1 MTMSNIDGTRIPY
14 RAITTDTKE
23 NGTVEHATSE
33 AALTNHETQL
43 DSTMRMLLDQFKE
56 SIFSPDP
63 DDPSSSP
70 KLDLNG
76 GW

>member
-1 MTMSNIDGTRIPY
+1 MTISNIDGAY
-14 RAITTDTKE
+14 HAIST
-23 NGTVEHATSE
+23 NTVEHATSE
-33 AALTNHETQL
+33 AALTNKETQL
-43 DSTMRMLLDQFKE
+43 DWTMRMLLDQFKE

>member
-1 MTMSNIDGTRIPY
+1 MTISNIDGARIAY
-14 RAITTDTKE
+14 HAIATNAVED
-23 NGTVEHATSE
+23 GTVEHATSE
-33 AALTNHETQL
+33 TSPANKETPL
-43 DSTMRMLLDQFKE
+43 DSTMRMLLEQFKE